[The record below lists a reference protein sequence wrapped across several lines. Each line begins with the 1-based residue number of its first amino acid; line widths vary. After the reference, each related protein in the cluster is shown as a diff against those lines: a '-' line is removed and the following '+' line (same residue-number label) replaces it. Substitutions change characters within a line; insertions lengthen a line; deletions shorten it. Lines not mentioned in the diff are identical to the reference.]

1 MKKKDLI
8 LGLLVVIVWG
18 ANFTVIRLGLD
29 GVPSMLLVFF
39 RYLIVLFPAIFFVK
53 KPKTEWKYMIL
64 YGLFV
69 GALQFS
75 CLFYAMEIGMPAS
88 LASIVVQSQA
98 FIAPILA
105 MIFLKEKLKLKQVIG
120 ILIAAVGL
128 FTIGMASK
136 TDGITSIPIFALLL
150 TICAPIFW
158 SFANIIARVASD
170 KATEKGEKLDMLGL
184 IVWSSLVPPI
194 PVLGVALLIDT
205 PQTLINAVLNLN
217 TVSIFAILYLAFA
230 STLFGYGVWNILLSK
245 YPMGKISPLSL
256 LVPITGLLTARIVL
270 LEQLSKMQWVGA
282 TIILIGLIIT
292 NINPKLVLNY
302 INNKVKDEKLIN

>member
-18 ANFTVIRLGLD
+18 ANFTVIRLGLN
-29 GVPSMLLVFF
+29 GVPSLLLVLF
-39 RYLIVLFPAIFFVK
+39 RYLLVLFPAIFFIK
-53 KPKTEWKYMIL
+53 KPKTEWKYIIL

-120 ILIAAVGL
+120 ILIATVGL
-128 FTIGMASK
+128 FTIGMASE
-136 TDGITSIPIFALLL
+136 TDGVTSIPIFALIL

-158 SFANIIARVASD
+158 SFANIIARIASD
-170 KATEKGEKLDMLGL
+170 KAAEKGEKLDMLGL

-205 PQTLINAVLNLN
+205 PQTLINSVLNIN
-217 TVSIFAILYLAFA
+217 AMSIFAILYLAYAATF
-230 STLFGYGVWNILLSK
+230 FGYGVWNILLSK
-245 YPMGKISPLSL
+245 YPMGMISPLSL
-256 LVPITGLLTARIVL
+256 LVPVTGLLTARIVL
-270 LEQLSKMQWVGA
+270 FEQLSKIQWVGA
-282 TIILIGLIIT
+282 VIIIIGLIIT
-292 NINPKLVLNY
+292 NINPK
-302 INNKVKDEKLIN
+302 IFMNNISDEIKN